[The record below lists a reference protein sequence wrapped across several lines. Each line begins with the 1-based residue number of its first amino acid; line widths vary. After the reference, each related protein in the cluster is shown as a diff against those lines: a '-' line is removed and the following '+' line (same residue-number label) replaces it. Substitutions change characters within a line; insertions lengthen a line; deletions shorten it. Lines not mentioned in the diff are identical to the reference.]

1 MGGAGSMKKYYKIS
15 TGIGRAKYR
24 ITSFD
29 HALCGAGVGN
39 YNLVRLSSIL
49 PLKSEKKDIIGLPL
63 GSLLPIAYAV
73 QTGTKTDGTISA
85 AIAIGYPKIYD
96 DAHCCVIMEYEGE
109 CSAAEAKRIVEN
121 MVRDGFEKRGWD
133 LDWIE
138 SESVDAD
145 CSSGQYDGYTTVFAC
160 VAEWEE

>member
-1 MGGAGSMKKYYKIS
+1 MKRYKIS
-15 TGIGRAKYR
+15 TGIGHGKYR

-49 PLKSEKKDIIGLPL
+49 PLNSTKCDKVGLPL

-73 QTGTKTDGTISA
+73 QTGNKGVISA
-85 AIAIGYPKIYD
+85 AVAIGYPKQYD
-96 DAHCCVIMEYEGE
+96 KSHCAVIMEYEGE
-109 CSAAEAKRIVEN
+109 CTEDEAKRIVEN
-121 MVRDGFEKRGWD
+121 MVREGFKQRGWELD
-133 LDWIE
+133 LIE
-138 SESVDAD
+138 SASVQAD
-145 CSSGQYDGYTTVFAC
+145 CSDSGYTTVFAC

>member
-1 MGGAGSMKKYYKIS
+1 MKRYKIS
-15 TGIGRAKYR
+15 TGIGRSKYR

-49 PLKSEKKDIIGLPL
+49 PLNSQRMDKIGLPL

-73 QTGTKTDGTISA
+73 QTGRTGMISSA
-85 AIAIGYPKIYD
+85 VAIGYPKEYD
-96 DAHCCVIMEYEGE
+96 DAHCGVIMEFEGE
-109 CSAAEAKRIVEN
+109 CGEEEAKRIVEN
-121 MVRDGFEKRGWD
+121 MVREGFEKRGWA
-133 LDWIE
+133 LDYIE
-138 SESVDAD
+138 SASVQAE
-145 CSSGQYDGYTTVFAC
+145 CSHYEGYTTVFAC

>member
-1 MGGAGSMKKYYKIS
+1 MKRYKIS
-15 TGIGRAKYR
+15 TGIGRGKYR

-49 PLKSEKKDIIGLPL
+49 PIDSERSDTIRLPL
-63 GSLLPIAYAV
+63 GSRLPIAYAT
-73 QTGTKTDGTISA
+73 QTGNKGVISA
-85 AIAIGYPKIYD
+85 AIAIGYPKLYD
-96 DAHCCVIMEYEGE
+96 DAHCGVIMEFEGE
-109 CSAAEAKRIVEN
+109 CSKGKAKRIVEN
-121 MVRDGFEKRGWD
+121 MVREGFKQRGWE

-138 SESVDAD
+138 SVSVQAD
-145 CSSGQYDGYTTVFAC
+145 CSEDEYTTVFAC